1 MIQIVPAEL
10 RNSALLKE
18 IAVAAKGH
26 WGYPDHLMT
35 EWAQTSIITA
45 ESIAAD
51 VVFKARTESSVMG
64 WYRLVPRSVTAILED
79 LWVLP
84 AFMGKG
90 IGRALF
96 EHAVDQA
103 RRFGAQNIE
112 LDADPNAVPFY
123 ERLGCRVI
131 GESLSEWGRIIPH
144 MRYDL
149 TMQDQTDSGEF
160 HDSFPSRR

>member
-1 MIQIVPAEL
+1 MILIVRAEL
-10 RNSALLKE
+10 QDAVILKE

-35 EWAQTSIITA
+35 EWAQTPIITA
-45 ESIAAD
+45 ESIAAGI
-51 VVFKARTESSVMG
+51 VFKACTESSVVG
-64 WYRLVPRSVTAILED
+64 WYRLLPHSVIAILED

-103 RRFGAQNIE
+103 CHFGAQNIE
-112 LDADPNAVPFY
+112 LDADPNAEPFY
-123 ERLGCRVI
+123 ERMGCRVI
-131 GESLSEWGRIIPH
+131 GESLSEWGRTIPRL
-144 MRYDL
+144 RYDL
-149 TMQDQTDSGEF
+149 TIDQVDA
-160 HDSFPSRR
+160 D